1 MDQSFGAPMAHS
13 PPSYPAHHSSSID
26 HGSSHQP
33 YSMDNVPHSMDFPGP
48 QSQKRKQVLPC
59 SKVHVMP
66 DKMTKRASYKSSKYY
81 TSNPPLICI
90 MKVYQSK
97 KSKQK
102 HYH

>member
-1 MDQSFGAPMAHS
+1 MDQSYGAPMPHS
-13 PPSYPAHHSSSID
+13 PTSYPSSTD

-66 DKMTKRASYKSSKYY
+66 DKITKRASYKPSKYY
-81 TSNPPLICI
+81 TQNPPLICI

-102 HYH
+102 RYH